1 MLKSQGIHQVPKVTN
16 GINQTF
22 QHLLQPR
29 YTIRIFL
36 TSLNKPNCI
45 VVNLYKFFFPLLK
58 SIKGIQLLELILTT
72 RKNCDK
78 HSYNKTNNNNNQNLS
93 PKNLRSAI
101 QQTPQQVKHRTLI
114 RIINNSLA
122 RQIPIYEIINPHQ
135 IKHIISIR
143 TSNNSLAKHIPIY
156 QIITPN

>member
-1 MLKSQGIHQVPKVTN
+1 M
-16 GINQTF
+16 
-22 QHLLQPR
+22 QPQ

-45 VVNLYKFFFPLLK
+45 IVHLYNFFFSLLK

-78 HSYNKTNNNNNQNLS
+78 HSYNKTKNNNNNQNLS
-93 PKNLRSAI
+93 PKNLRSVI
-101 QQTPQQVKHRTLI
+101 QQTRQGRPHQVKYRILI

-122 RQIPIYEIINPHQ
+122 RQIPIHEIINPHQ
-135 IKHIISIR
+135 VKHKISIR
-143 TSNNSLAKHIPIY
+143 TINNSLAKHIPIY